1 MAIILVQNTCTH
13 KMRKAINNYLKN
25 MPSKKRGYLAINCDN
40 ILPIVIND
48 NNILELQGL
57 LEHKFFTSELATIT
71 QMLDMCKSNIIEYKE
86 T

>member
-1 MAIILVQNTCTH
+1 MVTILVQNTCTH

-25 MPSKKRGYLAINCDN
+25 MPSKKRGYLATNCDN

-57 LEHKFFTSELATIT
+57 LEHNDFTSELATIT
-71 QMLDMCKSNIIEYKE
+71 QMLNMRKV

>member
-1 MAIILVQNTCTH
+1 
-13 KMRKAINNYLKN
+13 MRKAINNYLKN